1 MAVEEVTPDVAACRV
16 LGISF
21 SDLGIGV
28 AKTWGFPERM
38 MRCMDASSPR
48 LAGKPKSYD
57 ETLHS
62 TTLMAQDIAGKVIA
76 SHDAD
81 PKLVAAGAFDTYKRQ
96 LPLDSRAFG
105 AAMGVAMEK
114 FTEYARAVSFPIKKN
129 PTALRIAKT
138 LSGPTQLI
146 TQPGFAAGAA
156 GAPATPCAAAPSA
169 SLSAQPC
176 ISVAGALL
184 PDSPAVDAPAAGELL
199 SAGIQDLSNAI
210 VEERPLSDVLRIML
224 EAMYRAMGFR
234 NIVLAVRDAR
244 QQEIAGRFGLGP
256 DVERR
261 VKALRFPVA
270 YAADVFH
277 VAMERNL
284 DIVIADTSDAKIADK
299 LPEWY
304 RKGIAAPT
312 FMLFPLIVKKTQ
324 FGMVYADQGQANAI
338 RISEADPQ
346 AAAHLAQPD
355 TDRDTPG
362 RVARAQPAAAASTIT
377 VRHNSPT
384 AARGCATSSIATRA
398 NCAPF
403 RRSSCW
409 RRRYSRYASCTRGAR
424 RPSISPSAAAAP
436 RSAILPL
443 LATSCG
449 WARAC
454 ASTMNCTMNSMSIM
468 PPASCLRS
476 NSPLRLGCAA
486 RIFSRMAAIS
496 AASGALARSRVRMAR
511 RVSSNA
517 RPRAASPAHSR
528 ARVNAWC
535 SHTQA

>member
-1 MAVEEVTPDVAACRV
+1 MLQDVALTNKILKLVNSSFYKPAGAGSISTISNAVVILGFDTIRNIVVSLLLFDQMQNRDQAKQLMEECVRSILTGVIAKEVGASMKVRNAEEIFVCAMLSNLGRLLATYYFPEEAEIIAKLVAVEEVTPDVAACRV

-244 QQEIAGRFGLGP
+244 QQEIAGRFGLRPGRGTP
-256 DVERR
+256 GQGAALPCGLRR
-261 VKALRFPVA
+261 R
-270 YAADVFH
+270 
-277 VAMERNL
+277 
-284 DIVIADTSDAKIADK
+284 
-299 LPEWY
+299 
-304 RKGIAAPT
+304 
-312 FMLFPLIVKKTQ
+312 
-324 FGMVYADQGQANAI
+324 
-338 RISEADPQ
+338 RIPRRHGAQPRHRHRRYLGRQDRRQ
-346 AAAHLAQPD
+346 AAGVVPQGHRRAHLHAVSPD
-355 TDRDTPG
+355 REKDP
-362 RVARAQPAAAASTIT
+362 
-377 VRHNSPT
+377 VRHGLCRP
-384 AARGCATSSIATRA
+384 
-398 NCAPF
+398 
-403 RRSSCW
+403 
-409 RRRYSRYASCTRGAR
+409 GAGQ
-424 RPSISPSAAAAP
+424 P
-436 RSAILPL
+436 RSAFLKPTSSCCAPC
-443 LATSCG
+443 AT
-449 WARAC
+449 R
-454 ASTMNCTMNSMSIM
+454 
-468 PPASCLRS
+468 
-476 NSPLRLGCAA
+476 
-486 RIFSRMAAIS
+486 
-496 AASGALARSRVRMAR
+496 
-511 RVSSNA
+511 
-517 RPRAASPAHSR
+517 H
-528 ARVNAWC
+528 
-535 SHTQA
+535 